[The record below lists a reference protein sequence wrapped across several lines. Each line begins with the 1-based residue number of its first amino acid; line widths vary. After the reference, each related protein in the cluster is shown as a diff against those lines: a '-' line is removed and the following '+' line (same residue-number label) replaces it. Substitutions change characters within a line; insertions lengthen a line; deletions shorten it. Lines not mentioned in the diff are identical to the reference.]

1 MAWTIEFRP
10 AAAKA
15 LKKLDRSTT
24 DRILRHLSEQ
34 ASAPNPRLHG
44 KPLTGPLGHL
54 WSYRVG
60 DYRVLCDLIDDRMT
74 ILVIKIGDRKDVY
87 R

>member
-1 MAWTIEFRP
+1 MAWTIEYRP

-15 LKKLDRSTT
+15 LKKLDRSTA
-24 DRILRHLSEQ
+24 DRILQHLSEQ
-34 ASAPNPRLHG
+34 ASAPNPRLDG
-44 KPLTGPLGHL
+44 KALTGPLGHL

-60 DYRVLCDLIDDRMT
+60 DYRALCDIMDDRLV
-74 ILVIKIGDRKDVY
+74 ILFIKIGDRKDVY